1 MLDPDSQGING
12 AQPVRIRIFLWDC
25 SPGGAARYRSTGVD
39 LVDGHHI
46 GQGETPFIGISLS
59 LSLFYMTRRK
69 GPILSCYYWCCPI
82 GTLKSKVAFY
92 KIWKFWHYVHHHI
105 PRFLGRYIWLTAA
118 TAALQMNTTWCF
130 WVPYLSYYCLT
141 LSRSKKEEDLFFFPF
156 NRIRNSEGRAHL
168 VNVKTDLDLSVVSF
182 WMHLFL

>member
-59 LSLFYMTRRK
+59 LSFLHDQKKRTNFVLLLLML
-69 GPILSCYYWCCPI
+69 PYWDSEKQSR
-82 GTLKSKVAFY
+82 LLQNMKV
-92 KIWKFWHYVHHHI
+92 
-105 PRFLGRYIWLTAA
+105 
-118 TAALQMNTTWCF
+118 
-130 WVPYLSYYCLT
+130 LT
-141 LSRSKKEEDLFFFPF
+141 LCASSHPEVLRKVYLIDCSHCCSSDEHNMMLLGSLSFILLPDIIKKQERGRSFFFF
-156 NRIRNSEGRAHL
+156 F
-168 VNVKTDLDLSVVSF
+168 SF
-182 WMHLFL
+182 